1 MEVNNELHKQR
12 NEIRDRIKENDE
24 EYRRKKTILNCDE
37 ELLKQLK
44 IKAVLEDKNIYEL
57 VEQAIAEF
65 LAKKN

>member
-37 ELLKQLK
+37 EYLYDCTQVPTGAY
-44 IKAVLEDKNIYEL
+44 IE
-57 VEQAIAEF
+57 
-65 LAKKN
+65 KKYL